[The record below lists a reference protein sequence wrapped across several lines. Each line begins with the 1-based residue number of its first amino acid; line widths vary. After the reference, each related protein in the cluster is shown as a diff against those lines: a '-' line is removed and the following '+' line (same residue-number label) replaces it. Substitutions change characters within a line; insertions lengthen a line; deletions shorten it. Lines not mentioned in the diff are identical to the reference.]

1 MTNQYTP
8 ISVLYVEDDETI
20 AYLTKDNLNLRGYIV
35 EHAIDGASAF
45 ELFRKKKFHLC
56 IIDIMLPVMD
66 GWTLAQKIREMDPA
80 IPILFLS
87 AKSMVEDKIKGLS
100 IGADDYITKPFSIDE
115 LALRMEVFL
124 ERSNIY
130 DGETRP
136 TVEIGKSVID
146 FKNQCIHFR
155 DKDRELTQ
163 RENELLRFLIGNAG
177 RVVKREEIL
186 KEIWGDDNYFLG
198 RSLDVFISRLRK
210 IMASEPA
217 VQIQNIH
224 GVGFRCVINI

>member
-1 MTNQYTP
+1 
-8 ISVLYVEDDETI
+8 
-20 AYLTKDNLNLRGYIV
+20 LNYSGKRNFTV
-35 EHAIDGASAF
+35 AII
-45 ELFRKKKFHLC
+45 E
-56 IIDIMLPVMD
+56 IMLPVMD
-66 GWTLAQKIREMDPA
+66 GWTLAQNQGNGPGA
-80 IPILFLS
+80 TILFLS